1 MDGVA
6 GAFETIRSC
15 AEPSINDR
23 ILSLEADGNY
33 WDALPLY
40 RKSTNVEVGVICYLK
55 FFKNSQFP

>member
-6 GAFETIRSC
+6 GAFETLRFF
-15 AEPSINDR
+15 AEPTINDR

-40 RKSTNVEVGVICYLK
+40 RKSTNVEVDMIYYFK
-55 FFKNSQFP
+55 FF

>member
-15 AEPSINDR
+15 GEPTINDR

-40 RKSTNVEVGVICYLK
+40 KKSANFDVGGIS
-55 FFKNSQFP
+55 FFLFFIEIKSQ